1 MSVKE
6 KVSVKILINI
16 MNYASSQITKFD
28 NEFKSKLKGLE
39 ETILWKV
46 GDDISYYTEIKNDTI
61 KGSEGDSDNPTLTF
75 EISDVET
82 ALNLF
87 TGKIEIVDSMDKIK
101 IIGNAEKVQKLNFIL
116 DTVKEYIGDLSN
128 R

>member
-6 KVSVKILINI
+6 KVCVKILMNI
-16 MNYASSQITKFD
+16 MNYASGEITKFD
-28 NEFKSKLKGLE
+28 NDFKSRLKGLE
-39 ETILWKV
+39 ETIVWKV
-46 GDDISYYTEIKNDTI
+46 GDDISFHTEIKNDTI
-61 KGSEGDSDNPTLTF
+61 KGSEGDSENPTLTF
-75 EISDVET
+75 EISDVKT

-87 TGKIEIVDSMDKIK
+87 TGKIDIVDSMDKIK

>member
-1 MSVKE
+1 MSIKE
-6 KVSVKILINI
+6 KICVKILMNI
-16 MNYASSQITKFD
+16 MNYASAEITKFD

-61 KGSEGDSDNPTLTF
+61 KGEEGKSDNPTLTF

-87 TGKIEIVDSMDKIK
+87 TGKIDIADSMDKIK
-101 IIGNAEKVQKLNFIL
+101 IVGNAEKVQKLNFIL
-116 DTVKEYIGDLSN
+116 DTVKFS
-128 R
+128 